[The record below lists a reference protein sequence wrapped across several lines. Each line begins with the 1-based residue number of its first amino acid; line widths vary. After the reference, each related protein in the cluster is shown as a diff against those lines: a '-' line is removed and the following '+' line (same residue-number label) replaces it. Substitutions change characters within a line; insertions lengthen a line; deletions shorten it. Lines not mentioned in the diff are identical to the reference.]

1 MDGCRDCHTK
11 WSKNQRKSLHF
22 QTHLSPLMVL
32 RPYFYNHSSK
42 LSSYLQQFFKSLQN
56 CYFRMKDS
64 KYIRSDPK
72 ERKWT
77 CTWEDIFHS
86 PFELFFL
93 SGFKYQLWQLKIFD
107 LRGERKKYLL
117 QVAPAYYCLLTA
129 LEVFWGMWY
138 LCTTASGSRELGMAL
153 GTWAHGC

>member
-1 MDGCRDCHTK
+1 
-11 WSKNQRKSLHF
+11 
-22 QTHLSPLMVL
+22 MVL
-32 RPYFYNHSSK
+32 RPYFYNHNSK
-42 LSSYLQQFFKSLQN
+42 LSSYLQQFLKSLQN
-56 CYFRMKDS
+56 CYFRVKDS
-64 KYIRSDPK
+64 NYVGSNPK

-77 CTWEDIFHS
+77 CTWEDILHFS
-86 PFELFFL
+86 FELFFL
-93 SGFKYQLWQLKIFD
+93 SGFKYPTLAIKDLWFK
-107 LRGERKKYLL
+107 RGNKYLL